1 MRDSYSV
8 DAPGPFGVRLLGITF
23 PGVWCGW
30 ALEFCSHSYESQPNP
45 CEDGS
50 PSAGADGGG
59 ESSHSTMY
67 EVKPP
72 IASDRNEY
80 LHFDTI
86 SHLDLE

>member
-1 MRDSYSV
+1 MGGLWSSV
-8 DAPGPFGVRLLGITF
+8 HILTNPNQTLVRT
-23 PGVWCGW
+23 
-30 ALEFCSHSYESQPNP
+30 
-45 CEDGS
+45 
-50 PSAGADGGG
+50 AGADGGG